1 PERAPAERDRRQQ
14 QRREGGPAMTAA
26 QDIAAM
32 KAEAEWRG
40 EVNAKLDTISKRHD
54 ATANSITELAARKDE
69 AHNAIYRRIETSERD
84 RDRAIESLRTE
95 LHEVRT
101 ELAELVGKLKLGGA
115 MLVVGASSLTAILT
129 RLIG

>member
-1 PERAPAERDRRQQ
+1 
-14 QRREGGPAMTAA
+14 MTDSP
-26 QDIAAM
+26 DIAAI

-40 EVNAKLDTISKRHD
+40 GVNAKLDTISTRLD
-54 ATANSITELAARKDE
+54 TTANSITELAARKDE